1 MVSPQRPDP
10 ASDLERY
17 ALDVRTRVDRG
28 LSEGLARERLLAES
42 LSSSAE
48 LGQVHD
54 ALASLAMRGGKRLR
68 SVLVSLAY
76 DGLRAASDPDAQVVV
91 DACVAIELLQVYLL
105 VHDDWMDG
113 DDTRRGGPTVHR
125 ALGEALGPSP
135 LVDHVTVLAGDLASA
150 MAQAALARAPLPS
163 SRVAAALARFADMQ
177 RAVVAGQIDDVCA
190 SRRPLEALDP
200 AAVERLHA
208 NKTGSYSVAGPLA
221 LGALLAG
228 ATAERVAA
236 LDAFAQPLGVAFQLR
251 DDLLGIF
258 GEPERTGKPRFG
270 DLREGK
276 RTALVAALVGSPGG
290 LSLARDVLGRRDATD
305 AECARVAQA
314 MVERGCKQ
322 QVEARVGAL
331 TALAHERAAAVGLR
345 PEVEALL
352 IAAGSAL
359 TERSR

>member
-1 MVSPQRPDP
+1 MLSPQRPDP
-10 ASDLERY
+10 GSDLERY
-17 ALDVRTRVDRG
+17 AREVRARVERG
-28 LSEGLARERLLAES
+28 LSDELARERRLAEA

-48 LGQVHD
+48 LAEVHE

-76 DGLRAASDPDAQVVV
+76 DGLRAASDPDAGAVV

-125 ALGEALGPSP
+125 ALGAALGQSP
-135 LVDHVTVLAGDLASA
+135 LVEHLTVLAGDLASA
-150 MAQAALARAPLPS
+150 MAQAALMRVPLPPA
-163 SRVAAALARFADMQ
+163 RLAPAVARLADMQ
-177 RAVVAGQIDDVCA
+177 RAVVAGQIEDVCA
-190 SRRPLEALDP
+190 SRRPLEALEP

-251 DDLLGIF
+251 DDLLGVF
-258 GEPERTGKPRFG
+258 GEPAETGKPRFG

-276 RTALVAALVGSPGG
+276 RTALVAALVASPGG
-290 LSLARDVLGRRDATD
+290 LALARGVLGRRDATD
-305 AECARVAQA
+305 AECARVADA
-314 MVERGCKQ
+314 MLERGCKQ
-322 QVEARVGAL
+322 AVEARVV
-331 TALAHERAAAVGLR
+331 ALAALAQERAAALGLR

-352 IAAGSAL
+352 IAASRAL